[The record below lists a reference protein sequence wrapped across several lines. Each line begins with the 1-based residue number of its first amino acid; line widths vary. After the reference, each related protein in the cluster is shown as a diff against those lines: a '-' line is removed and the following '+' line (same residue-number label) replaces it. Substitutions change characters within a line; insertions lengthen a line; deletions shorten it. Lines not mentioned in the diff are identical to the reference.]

1 RRVKAV
7 VTDKRPCRLGR
18 GELRRVPQERSFR
31 GIVGYHVGCPHC
43 GFVTAVLNGVDGLQ
57 IAEDNGGEG
66 TFSSAARCV
75 FWSVR
80 FHLVAGELT
89 LEEDADVRHVR
100 YR

>member
-1 RRVKAV
+1 MRAI

-18 GELRRVPQERSFR
+18 GELRRVPQDRSFR

-43 GFVTAVLNGVDGLQ
+43 GFVTAVLNGVDGLH
-57 IAEDNGGEG
+57 IAEGAAGEV

-75 FWSVR
+75 FCNVR
-80 FHLVAGELT
+80 LHLVAGELT